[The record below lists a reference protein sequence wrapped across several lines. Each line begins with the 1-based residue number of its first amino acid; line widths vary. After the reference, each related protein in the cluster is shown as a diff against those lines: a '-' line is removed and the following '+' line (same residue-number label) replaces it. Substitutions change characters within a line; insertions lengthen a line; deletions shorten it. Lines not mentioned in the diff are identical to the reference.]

1 MEKLEAL
8 ASITRLSDR
17 VVRVLGQNPGKF
29 TLQGTNTYIIGQRNP
44 YTLLDT
50 GEGKDEYIPH
60 LEAALRDTTKSSN
73 PDEPD
78 VSDIIISHWHGDHV
92 GGLPSVLTLLRRL
105 WDERNVPAPFKP
117 PRIHK
122 FPLPGLSDDSALV
135 SLPNTLPRD
144 SYTAAPNNS
153 VFHDFSDLQLF
164 PVTGCNSPLQVLHT
178 PGHTKDSIC
187 LHFPEEGALFTADTI
202 LGQGTAVFE
211 DLATYIASLRKI
223 LELRSSNGQ
232 RTEYTTLY
240 PGHGPVV
247 TDGPKLISTYI
258 EHRTERENQI
268 IGVMKQ
274 PSLERQPWS
283 TWGIVSTIYAAYPQ
297 NLWLPAANSVN
308 QHLKKLQSE
317 GKVRS
322 LGGEGK
328 DMQWELLAKL

>member
-8 ASITRLSDR
+8 ASVTRLSDR

-44 YTLLDT
+44 YTLVDT
-50 GEGKDEYIPH
+50 GEGKEEYIPH
-60 LEAALRDTTKSSN
+60 LESALREASN
-73 PDEPD
+73 PEEPH

-92 GGLPSVLTLLRRL
+92 NGLPSVLSLLRRL

-122 FPLPGLSDDSALV
+122 FPLAHTADGGLEVLRSKLSQ
-135 SLPNTLPRD
+135 D
-144 SYTAAPNNS
+144 SYTAAPNGTL
-153 VFHDFSDLQLF
+153 FHDLSDLQSF
-164 PVTGCNSPLQVLHT
+164 FVTGCTAPLKVLHT

-187 LHFPEEGALFTADTI
+187 LYLPEDRALYTADTI

-211 DLATYIASLRKI
+211 DLASYISSLRKM
-223 LELRSSNGQ
+223 LDFRSSDGHN
-232 RTEYTTLY
+232 TEYAALY

-247 TDGPKLISTYI
+247 TEGPKLISTYI

-268 IGVMKQ
+268 VHVMKQ
-274 PSLERQPWS
+274 PPPEGQPWS

-297 NLWLPAANSVN
+297 NLWLPAANSVD
-308 QHLKKLQSE
+308 QHLKKLQAE
-317 GKVRS
+317 GKVRH

-328 DMQWELLAKL
+328 DVKWELLAKL